1 MEPALPGEE
10 LIEAGLRDLREQRET
25 VEALLVAI
33 GAPPFAGWESNYPI
47 RSPEILNIVY
57 TNCWLKTT
65 RIRRTR
71 VTMLSFADWS
81 VTNEQ
86 QNA

>member
-33 GAPPFAGWESNYPI
+33 GAPRLRRLGAATKLRNAA
-47 RSPEILNIVY
+47 VY
-57 TNCWLKTT
+57 QRKDV
-65 RIRRTR
+65 RITGGKA
-71 VTMLSFADWS
+71 VPANGD
-81 VTNEQ
+81 
-86 QNA
+86 